1 MTSSY
6 LSDRRVFVGDVV
18 VLKDPE
24 KADNYLVRRLAA
36 IEGNEMLSTDEKDEP
51 FVLEKD
57 ECWVLADNESL
68 KPKVRAIFGK
78 FDNYVQTN
86 VSNIFAGLLQSYFMS
101 LSTFSFLCFIIW
113 N

>member
-36 IEGNEMLSTDEKDEP
+36 IEGYEMLSTDEKDEP
-51 FVLEKD
+51 FVLEQD

-68 KPKVRAIFGK
+68 KPKVLAIFGNLIIM
-78 FDNYVQTN
+78 FRQMYQ
-86 VSNIFAGLLQSYFMS
+86 IYLLGYYTVT
-101 LSTFSFLCFIIW
+101 L
-113 N
+113 